1 VVVGL
6 LIAACGDGSV
16 GGGGDSG
23 GEDAAEPQPSVGPS
37 QSEAAECAGEP
48 LKFTSIAALTGP
60 LGGAGAER
68 ARIGLDAALNAVNR
82 ECALGRPLEVEICD
96 DAADVNRNLACGREA
111 ASNGSLAILSYVGSF
126 DDGVAASG
134 LPGIFL
140 WGTSAFELTN
150 ANAYSSISGIIVG
163 MGGVSAAQ
171 AAGATDFLLVLP
183 ESPALQFVAT
193 QVEQLADLLEI
204 ELETIYFPG
213 DTTDYAPLAA
223 QIAERDP
230 TAIGMLPAQPVVMMN
245 ALAAEGITPES
256 HIMSV
261 ASIVMT
267 PEVVEEL
274 GDVANGLLVVSPVVP
289 PTDTDNAGIA
299 ELRSDLEANGQD
311 PDDPNV
317 DFGTVVSWSNIKK
330 LEEALLA
337 LDPSVVA
344 SLDSA
349 SLVDAIVA
357 HPADR
362 PEAAAYDFSANQLP
376 EFPDMAG
383 FRIFTREVVILELQD
398 GQYNVVSD
406 GFVDM
411 LHPPTLE

>member
-1 VVVGL
+1 MTLGL
-6 LIAACGDGSV
+6 VAAACGDGSV
-16 GGGGDSG
+16 GGGG
-23 GEDAAEPQPSVGPS
+23 GEEEAGDPQTTVAPSQPDAAE
-37 QSEAAECAGEP
+37 CRGEP

-60 LGGAGAER
+60 LGGAGAGR
-68 ARIGLDAALNAVNR
+68 ARIGLDAAIAAVNR
-82 ECALGRPLEVEICD
+82 ECSLGRPLEVEICD
-96 DAADVNRNLACGREA
+96 DAADVNGNLACGREA
-111 ASNGSLAILSYVGSF
+111 ASNGSLAILTSIGSF

-193 QVEQLADLLEI
+193 QVEQMADLLEI
-204 ELETIYFPG
+204 ELETIYFPS

-230 TAIGMLPAQPVVMMN
+230 SAIGMLPVSPVVMIN

-256 HIMSV
+256 HIMTI
-261 ASIVMT
+261 ASIVLT
-267 PEVVEEL
+267 PEVVDEL
-274 GDVANGLLVVSPVVP
+274 GDALDGMLVVSPTVP
-289 PTDTDNAGIA
+289 PTDTENAGIA
-299 ELRSDLEANGQD
+299 EFRADLEANGQD
-311 PDDPNV
+311 PDDPDV
-317 DFGTVVSWSNIKK
+317 DFNTVVSWSNIKK
-330 LEEALLA
+330 LEASLLA
-337 LDPSVVA
+337 LGPSALA
-344 SLDSA
+344 SLDSQ

-357 HPADR
+357 NPAAR
-362 PEAAAYDFSANQLP
+362 PEAAPYDFRENQLP
-376 EFPDMAG
+376 EFPDMAA
-383 FRIFTREVVILELQD
+383 FRIFTRDVVILELQD
-398 GQYNVVSD
+398 GQYEVVSD